1 MCHALSIKKK
11 IGKNPPKY
19 LSHNLFYFAYTEKLH
34 RNIRDD
40 LNDMQVV
47 KKVKETVL
55 TQKTHIKQRNN
66 DDDPVTLDN
75 PRDVRGVSINLSV

>member
-1 MCHALSIKKK
+1 MLS
-11 IGKNPPKY
+11 N
-19 LSHNLFYFAYTEKLH
+19 TEKLH

-55 TQKTHIKQRNN
+55 T
-66 DDDPVTLDN
+66 
-75 PRDVRGVSINLSV
+75 

>member
-11 IGKNPPKY
+11 IGKNLQKY
-19 LSHNLFYFAYTEKLH
+19 LSHNLIYFAYTEKLH

-55 TQKTHIKQRNN
+55 T
-66 DDDPVTLDN
+66 
-75 PRDVRGVSINLSV
+75 

>member
-1 MCHALSIKKK
+1 MDIFCIIMHQFYQRPLKLVQVSCIMHYEKNRKKTLQNIYRIILFMLS
-11 IGKNPPKY
+11 N
-19 LSHNLFYFAYTEKLH
+19 TEKLH

-55 TQKTHIKQRNN
+55 T
-66 DDDPVTLDN
+66 
-75 PRDVRGVSINLSV
+75 

>member
-1 MCHALSIKKK
+1 MHYEKNRKKNLQNIYRIILFMLS
-11 IGKNPPKY
+11 N
-19 LSHNLFYFAYTEKLH
+19 TEKLH

-55 TQKTHIKQRNN
+55 T
-66 DDDPVTLDN
+66 
-75 PRDVRGVSINLSV
+75 

>member
-1 MCHALSIKKK
+1 MLS
-11 IGKNPPKY
+11 NT
-19 LSHNLFYFAYTEKLH
+19 AKLH

-55 TQKTHIKQRNN
+55 T
-66 DDDPVTLDN
+66 
-75 PRDVRGVSINLSV
+75 